1 VKRLTTALKWFA
13 YGIGLALLFAPRSGR
28 ETRQQL
34 IQSANQYMNKA
45 LNQGSQAVNQATQKA
60 QQATNQATAKAQQTS
75 DQVDPATYEMRE
87 SGTTTTFTSGG
98 PA

>member
-1 VKRLTTALKWFA
+1 MKRLTTALKWFA

-34 IQSANQYMNKA
+34 IQAANQYMNKA
-45 LNQGSQAVNQATQKA
+45 LNQGSQAVNQVTQRA
-60 QQATNQATAKAQQTS
+60 QQATNQATSKAEQSSNQM
-75 DQVDPATYEMRE
+75 DPATYEMRE
-87 SGTTTTFTSGG
+87 SGTSTTFTSGG

>member
-1 VKRLTTALKWFA
+1 MKKLTTAFKWFA
-13 YGIGLALLFAPRSGR
+13 YGIGLTLLFAPRSGR

-45 LNQGSQAVNQATQKA
+45 FNQGN
-60 QQATNQATAKAQQTS
+60 QATNQAASKAEQTS
-75 DQVDPATYEMRE
+75 NQMDPATYEMRE
-87 SGTTTTFTSGG
+87 SGSSGYTTGG

>member
-1 VKRLTTALKWFA
+1 VKKLTTALKWFA
-13 YGIGLALLFAPRSGR
+13 YGIGLTLLFAPRSGR

-45 LNQGSQAVNQATQKA
+45 FNQGNQAVNQATQKG
-60 QQATNQATAKAQQTS
+60 QQATNQAASKAEQTS
-75 DQVDPATYEMRE
+75 NQMDPATYEMRE
-87 SGTTTTFTSGG
+87 SGSSGYTTGG